1 MEKEILFT
9 EVQAFRQWWL
19 WLILILAS
27 TPLLS
32 ILIYQ
37 VVTGQ
42 PVGDKPASNAV
53 LAVLVVFISV
63 PMLLGFYFIKLF
75 TIVDSDT
82 IYYGFGVST
91 GNLNTIHLADITS
104 MDVIPYKSNG
114 LGMRLSNTF
123 GTIYN
128 TSWGMG
134 LFITNNKGS
143 KMVIGTKKPEE
154 LKAAIDKM
162 KR

>member
-9 EVQAFRQWWL
+9 EVQKFRQWWL

-27 TPLLS
+27 TPLLG

-37 VVTGQ
+37 LVTGQ

-53 LAVLVVFISV
+53 LAVLVIFVSV
-63 PMLLGFYFIKLF
+63 PMLLGFYFVKLF
-75 TIVDSDT
+75 TIIDTDT
-82 IYYGFGVST
+82 IYYGFGLSAN
-91 GNLNTIHLADITS
+91 NLNEIHLADIVS
-104 MDVIPYKSNG
+104 MDVVPYKSNG

-128 TSWGMG
+128 TSGGMG
-134 LFITNNKGS
+134 LFINNNKGS

-154 LKAAIDKM
+154 LKEAIDKM
-162 KR
+162 RR

>member
-1 MEKEILFT
+1 MG
-9 EVQAFRQWWL
+9 
-19 WLILILAS
+19 
-27 TPLLS
+27 

-37 VVTGQ
+37 LATGH
-42 PVGDKPASNAV
+42 PVGDKPAPNSV
-53 LAVLVVFISV
+53 LALLVVFISL

-75 TIVDSDT
+75 TVIDQDT

-91 GNLNTIHLADITS
+91 SNLNPIHLVDVTS
-104 MDVIPYKSNG
+104 MEVVPYKSNG
-114 LGMRLSNTF
+114 LGMRLSNTY

-128 TSWGMG
+128 TSGGMG

-154 LKAAIDKM
+154 LKAAIDKLNKNRWLLIIGKKIHFDAM
-162 KR
+162 KERGLITVKTL

>member
-9 EVQAFRQWWL
+9 EVQKFRQWWL

-27 TPLLS
+27 LPLLG
-32 ILIYQ
+32 ILVYQ

-42 PVGDKPASNAV
+42 PVGDKPAPNSV
-53 LAVLVVFISV
+53 LALLVIFISA
-63 PMLLGFYFIKLF
+63 PMLLGFFFIKLF
-75 TIVDSDT
+75 TIIDQDT

-91 GNLNTIHLADITS
+91 SNLNAIHLADITS
-104 MDVIPYKSNG
+104 MDVVPYKSNG
-114 LGMRLSNTF
+114 LGMRLSNEF

-128 TSWGMG
+128 TSGGMG

-154 LKAAIDKM
+154 LKAAISKM
-162 KR
+162 KQ